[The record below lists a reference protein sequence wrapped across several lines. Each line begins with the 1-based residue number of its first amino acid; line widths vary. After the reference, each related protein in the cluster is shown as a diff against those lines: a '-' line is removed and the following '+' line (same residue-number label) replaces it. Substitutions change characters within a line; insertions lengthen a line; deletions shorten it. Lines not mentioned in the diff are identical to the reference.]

1 MKRLTLIL
9 ALFSA
14 LSANAQ
20 ETYTFAS
27 RDTCDLKLDIYRP
40 APGAETTLDGKAKPA
55 VMFAFGGGFV
65 SGARNDKYLV
75 DFYRK
80 LNENGYP
87 VVAIDYRLGMK
98 YVKVGNGLAGAFKA
112 VKAFEH
118 SQNVGVEDVFSA
130 VEYLRSHP
138 ELGIDT
144 NNLVISGNSA
154 GAIISLA
161 SEYAIISGECPVPD
175 FNFKGVMSFAGAII
189 STEGAPK
196 FKTQPCPILMFH
208 GTSDK
213 AVAYK
218 SLAFF
223 GRGLWGSSH
232 IAKKLAKKEYPHSIY
247 RYEDRTHDV
256 AAYMLVVLPQVLSF
270 LENDVIKGTARFI
283 DATIDDPSLPSWGNI
298 SMDDI
303 Y

>member
-9 ALFSA
+9 ALFAA

-40 APGAETTLDGKAKPA
+40 QTVDKAKPA
-55 VMFAFGGGFV
+55 VMFVFGGGFV

-75 DFYRK
+75 DFYEK

-112 VKAFEH
+112 VKSFEH
-118 SQNVGVEDVFSA
+118 SQDVGVEDVFSA

-161 SEYAIISGECPVPD
+161 SEYAVISGECPIPD

-213 AVAYK
+213 AA
-218 SLAFF
+218 S
-223 GRGLWGSSH
+223 
-232 IAKKLAKKEYPHSIY
+232 
-247 RYEDRTHDV
+247 
-256 AAYMLVVLPQVLSF
+256 
-270 LENDVIKGTARFI
+270 
-283 DATIDDPSLPSWGNI
+283 
-298 SMDDI
+298 
-303 Y
+303 